1 MISNL
6 DVVEL
11 SKALIKCRSVTPEN
25 DGAIEIVQRELSNM
39 GFECFRADRGG
50 ICNLFARLGKKNHA
64 KTFGFNGHIDVVP
77 VGDLNAWTFNP
88 FGGVE
93 KNGSLYG
100 RGAADM
106 KTAIA
111 AFISAVREFVEAN
124 TFNGS
129 IAIMITGDEEADAID
144 GTVAILD
151 WMKENNEQLSVCLVG
166 EPTCPNYMGEM
177 IKIGRRGSLSVEY
190 LLKGVQGHVAYP
202 AKALNP
208 LPYAARLVERVS
220 SCKLDTG
227 TKHFDP
233 STLAVTSIDT
243 GNNATNVIPSECKIM
258 MNVRFNEKHSSS
270 SLINWLESEAK
281 GIENESDIKVKVKF
295 KVSGES
301 FITQPG
307 EFSSLI
313 SESINEVTGVKPKL
327 STSGGTSDA
336 RFITSHCPVV
346 EFGLV
351 GSTLH
356 KVDEN
361 VAIEHIEQLKR
372 IYKSVLLKYFS

>member
-1 MISNL
+1 MTSNL

-11 SKALIKCRSVTPEN
+11 SKALIKCQSVTPDN
-25 DGAIEIVQRELSNM
+25 DGAIEIIELELLSL
-39 GFECFRADRGG
+39 GFECFRVDRGG
-50 ICNLFARLGKKNHA
+50 VCNLFARRGKKNHL
-64 KTFGFNGHIDVVP
+64 KTFGFNGHTDVVP
-77 VGDLNAWTFNP
+77 PGDLSAWTFNP
-88 FGGVE
+88 FGGIE

-111 AFISAVREFVEAN
+111 AFICAVREFVEAN
-124 TFNGS
+124 IFNGS
-129 IAIMITGDEEADAID
+129 IVIMITGDEEADAID
-144 GTVAILD
+144 GTIAILD
-151 WMKENNEQLSVCLVG
+151 WMRKNNEQLSVCLVG

-177 IKIGRRGSLSVEY
+177 IKIGRRGSVSAES
-190 LLKGVQGHVAYP
+190 LLNGVQGHVAYP

-208 LPYAARLVERVS
+208 LPYAARLVES
-220 SCKLDTG
+220 ISTCQLDAG

-233 STLAVTSIDT
+233 STVAVTSIDT
-243 GNNATNVIPSECKIM
+243 GNNATNVIPSECRIM
-258 MNVRFNEKHSSS
+258 MNVRFNEEHSSKS
-270 SLINWLESEAK
+270 IIKWLEREAREIESES
-281 GIENESDIKVKVKF
+281 NIKVKVKF

-301 FITQPG
+301 FLTQPG
-307 EFSSLI
+307 DFSGLI
-313 SESINEVTGVKPKL
+313 SESINEVTGVTPKL

-351 GSTLH
+351 GNTLH
-356 KVDEN
+356 KVDEH
-361 VAIEHIEQLKR
+361 VAIEHIEQLKS

>member
-1 MISNL
+1 MSILISTEQKCFILTGQINIFQ
-6 DVVEL
+6 DNPR
-11 SKALIKCRSVTPEN
+11 IKR
-25 DGAIEIVQRELSNM
+25 R
-39 GFECFRADRGG
+39 F
-50 ICNLFARLGKKNHA
+50 
-64 KTFGFNGHIDVVP
+64 
-77 VGDLNAWTFNP
+77 
-88 FGGVE
+88 
-93 KNGSLYG
+93 
-100 RGAADM
+100 
-106 KTAIA
+106 
-111 AFISAVREFVEAN
+111 EAN

-129 IAIMITGDEEADAID
+129 IVIMITGDEEADATD
-144 GTVAILD
+144 GTIAILD
-151 WMKENNEQLSVCLVG
+151 WMVKNNEHLSVCLVG

-177 IKIGRRGSLSVEY
+177 IKIGRRGSVSAEY

-208 LPYAARLVERVS
+208 LPYAASLVERVS
-220 SCKLDTG
+220 TCKLDSG

-243 GNNATNVIPSECKIM
+243 GNNTTNVIPSECRIM
-258 MNVRFNEKHSSS
+258 MNVRFNEEHSSKS
-270 SLINWLESEAK
+270 IIRWLEREAQEIESES
-281 GIENESDIKVKVKF
+281 NIKVKVKF

-307 EFSSLI
+307 DFSTLI
-313 SESINEVTGVKPKL
+313 SESINEVTGVQPKL

-356 KVDEN
+356 KVDEH
-361 VAIEHIEQLKR
+361 VAIEHIDQLKS
-372 IYKSVLLKYFS
+372 IYKSVLLNYFS

>member
-11 SKALIKCRSVTPEN
+11 SKALIKCKSVTPKN
-25 DGAIEIVQRELSNM
+25 DGAIEIIEFELSSL
-39 GFECFRADRGG
+39 GFECFRVDRGG
-50 ICNLFARLGKKNHA
+50 ICNLFARLGKRNHV
-64 KTFGFNGHIDVVP
+64 KTFGFNGHTDVVP
-77 VGDLNAWTFNP
+77 PGDLNAWTFNP
-88 FGGVE
+88 FGGIE

-111 AFISAVREFVEAN
+111 AFICAVREFVEAN

-129 IAIMITGDEEADAID
+129 IVIMITGDEEADATD
-144 GTVAILD
+144 GTIAILD
-151 WMKENNEQLSVCLVG
+151 WMEKNNEHLSVCLVG

-177 IKIGRRGSLSVEY
+177 IKIGRRGSVSAEY

-208 LPYAARLVERVS
+208 LPYAASLVERVS
-220 SCKLDTG
+220 TCKLDSG

-243 GNNATNVIPSECKIM
+243 GNNTTNVIPSECRIM
-258 MNVRFNEKHSSS
+258 MNVRFNEEHSSKS
-270 SLINWLESEAK
+270 IIRWLEREAQEIESES
-281 GIENESDIKVKVKF
+281 NIKVKVKF

-307 EFSSLI
+307 DFSTLI
-313 SESINEVTGVKPKL
+313 SESINEVTGVQPKL

-356 KVDEN
+356 KVDEH
-361 VAIEHIEQLKR
+361 VAIEHIDQLKS
-372 IYKSVLLKYFS
+372 IYKSVLLNYFS

>member
-1 MISNL
+1 MTSNL

-11 SKALIKCRSVTPEN
+11 SKALIRCQSITPEN
-25 DGAIEIVQRELSNM
+25 DGAIEIVQRELSNI
-39 GFECFRADRGG
+39 GFECFRVDRGG
-50 ICNLFARLGKKNHA
+50 ICNLFARLGIKNHA
-64 KTFGFNGHIDVVP
+64 KTFGFNGHTDVVP
-77 VGDLNAWTFNP
+77 TGDLNVWTFNP
-88 FGGVE
+88 FDGVE

-111 AFISAVREFVEAN
+111 AFICAVREFVEAN
-124 TFNGS
+124 TFDGS
-129 IAIMITGDEEADAID
+129 IVIMITGDEEADAID
-144 GTVAILD
+144 GTIAILD
-151 WMKENNEQLSVCLVG
+151 WMKENSEQLSVCLVG
-166 EPTCPNYMGEM
+166 EPTCPKYMGEM
-177 IKIGRRGSLSVEY
+177 IKIGRRGSLSAEY

-208 LPYAARLVERVS
+208 LPYAARLVEKVS
-220 SCKLDTG
+220 NYKLDAG

-243 GNNATNVIPSECKIM
+243 GNNANNVIPSECRIM
-258 MNVRFNEKHSSS
+258 MNVRFNEEHSSS

-281 GIENESDIKVKVKF
+281 EIENESDIKVKVKF

-307 EFSSLI
+307 EFSTLI
-313 SESINEVTGVKPKL
+313 SESINEVTGIKPKL

-351 GSTLH
+351 GNTLH

-361 VAIEHIEQLKR
+361 VLIEHIEQLKN